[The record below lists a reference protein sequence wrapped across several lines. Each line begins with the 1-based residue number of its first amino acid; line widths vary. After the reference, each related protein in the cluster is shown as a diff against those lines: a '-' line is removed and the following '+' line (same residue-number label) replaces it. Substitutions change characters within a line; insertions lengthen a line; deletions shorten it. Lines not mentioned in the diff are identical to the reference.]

1 MGRIRRVRVKRPGS
15 RCFGSQ
21 ATFELAPHRRRHDM
35 FVNPIMAYAAAMS
48 GNRDLL
54 VLEFLLRLGAKV
66 DVLTGEVR
74 DLRQR
79 VTA

>member
-1 MGRIRRVRVKRPGS
+1 
-15 RCFGSQ
+15 
-21 ATFELAPHRRRHDM
+21 M